1 MNRMRLVS
9 LIGFFGVGIIL
20 SGCGSPVALEF
31 RYRRPAEIQ
40 ISQRIKRIAIAEF
53 TGNRQWGGIASDQI
67 LSLLDEYN
75 RKYHRYE
82 LVDRARLADILK
94 QHDLNLAISDSAAAV
109 QAGKIAGVDAM
120 IYGRVRVASHD
131 EHTFRR
137 VYDPI
142 AKRMKTVP
150 HLRRYC
156 RVAVNFT
163 LDDIQTGKVIVTISS
178 TREYDSDKSG
188 GHSFSSMMGFS
199 GKIPPADKVIME
211 LINQCVHEFVNKI
224 SPHEYVVVEKLK
236 RGKSKLVRAGNEFAA
251 AGDFSTALKYYQDAF
266 EMKPED
272 DGAMFNAGVICE
284 AMGKMKEAAE
294 YYNKAIQIKPK
305 RQYIRARRRV
315 LTEQTPPVVRL
326 HVKE

>member
-1 MNRMRLVS
+1 MSKMRLAS
-9 LIGFFGVGIIL
+9 LIGFFMAGIIL
-20 SGCGSPVALEF
+20 SGCGSPVAIEF
-31 RYRRPAEIQ
+31 RYNRPAEYQ
-40 ISQRIKRIAIAEF
+40 ISQSIKRVAIAEF
-53 TGNRQWGGIASDQI
+53 TGNRQWGGIASDQV
-67 LSLLDEYN
+67 LSLLDRYN

-109 QAGKIAGVDAM
+109 QAGKIANVDAM
-120 IYGRVRVASHD
+120 IYGRVRVASRD

-142 AKRMKTVP
+142 SKRMKTVP

-156 RVAVNFT
+156 RVALNFT
-163 LDDIQTGKVIVTISS
+163 LDDIQTSKVVATVSS
-178 TREYDSDKSG
+178 MREYDSDKSG

-199 GKIPPADKVIME
+199 KKIPPADKVIMH

-236 RGKSKLVRAGNEFAA
+236 RGKSKLVKAGNEFAA
-251 AGDFSTALKYYQDAF
+251 AGEFSTALKYYQDAIQI
-266 EMKPED
+266 KPKD

-294 YYNKAIQIKPK
+294 YYSKAILVKPK

-315 LTEQTPPVVRL
+315 QTEQTPPAVRL
-326 HVKE
+326 LVKE